1 MFERQ
6 PGNPGTGVLLACRR
20 EIRAG
25 EGLVFGKYTNKIRF
39 LLSETMKE
47 VLYSVFDP
55 VMTQSPKSQICSSTT
70 ASTRARGRSMK
81 GAAEEGGNDKGSFQW
96 HGHGWCD
103 DPLLMLRKG
112 LERGTWLGPESTGLS
127 RGITKECFGTLLVL
141 PSSVLVSFLSRR
153 FLSLSSSSCPA
164 RIWAFML
171 VAGPCHASS

>member
-1 MFERQ
+1 MTDNLLPRKQTRPTKVRFFATCFRKQFIVFKRSRLRNLFSTSRRQTTAAPFDSTHWLQFERQ
-6 PGNPGTGVLLACRR
+6 SGNPGTGVLMACRR

-81 GAAEEGGNDKGSFQW
+81 GAAGEGENDKGFFQW
-96 HGHGWCD
+96 HGRGWCD
-103 DPLLMLRKG
+103 DLLLMLRKG
-112 LERGTWLGPESTGLS
+112 
-127 RGITKECFGTLLVL
+127 
-141 PSSVLVSFLSRR
+141 
-153 FLSLSSSSCPA
+153 
-164 RIWAFML
+164 
-171 VAGPCHASS
+171 